1 VLKTRDLLRKWD
13 ILNCELRHRFFFQF
27 LEFTSDE
34 EMLSVFKLVD
44 VKYRGKG
51 KSLYGSKSEQTCGE
65 NSAPEP
71 NMFQ

>member
-1 VLKTRDLLRKWD
+1 MGHSELWIKTQV
-13 ILNCELRHRFFFQF
+13 FFFQF

-71 NMFQ
+71 NMFQWK